1 MNSEPGLA
9 PPSAGPSIV
18 GSGLVVTYGSG
29 ANAVHALAGVD
40 VSLQRGEFLCVMG
53 PSGSGKSTLLHVL
66 AGLVRPTAG
75 KVLVGGTSIHDLP
88 DAEATRF
95 RRRNFGLV
103 FQFFHLI
110 PTLTVEENI
119 ALSLLLE
126 GRRLAAVR
134 ERVRSLAEFLRLE
147 HRLAHFPA
155 SLSGGEMQ
163 RVAIARA
170 LLAEPQLVLAD
181 EPTGNLDS
189 KAGDEVLS
197 LLRRACDERGVTTLL
212 VTHDLRAASYSD
224 RVLMLQDGRVAD
236 DVPTRSGPAAV

>member
-1 MNSEPGLA
+1 MEA
-9 PPSAGPSIV
+9 PREAQAFGPSVI
-18 GSGLVVTYGSG
+18 GSGLVKTYGSG
-29 ANAVHALAGVD
+29 SNEVHALAGVD
-40 VSLQRGEFLCVMG
+40 VALRRGEFLCIMG

-75 KVLVGGTSIHDLP
+75 QVLIGGTSIHDLP

-95 RRRNFGLV
+95 RRRNLGLV

-119 ALSLLLE
+119 ALSLLLG
-126 GRRLAAVR
+126 GRRLDEVRDRVHALAA
-134 ERVRSLAEFLRLE
+134 FLGLE
-147 HRLAHFPA
+147 ARLAHFPA

-163 RVAIARA
+163 RAAIARA
-170 LLAEPQLVLAD
+170 LLVEPQLVLAD

-189 KAGDEVLS
+189 KAGDEILS
-197 LLRRACDERGVTTLL
+197 FLRRACDERGVTTLL

-224 RVLMLQDGRVAD
+224 RVLLLQDGRVAD
-236 DVPTRSGPAAV
+236 DVPTGDAPGAV

>member
-1 MNSEPGLA
+1 MTA
-9 PPSAGPSIV
+9 PSDAAVVGPSIV
-18 GSGLVVTYGSG
+18 GTALVKSYGSG
-29 ANAVHALAGVD
+29 SNAVRALDGVD
-40 VSLQRGEFLCVMG
+40 VALQRGEFLCVMG

-66 AGLVRPTAG
+66 AGLVRPSAG
-75 KVLVGGTSIHDLP
+75 KVLIGGIPIHELA
-88 DAEATRF
+88 DADATRF
-95 RRRNFGLV
+95 RRRNIGLV

-126 GRRLAAVR
+126 GRRLREIR
-134 ERVRSLAEFLRLE
+134 ERARELAGFLGLEPRLD
-147 HRLAHFPA
+147 RFPA

-189 KAGDEVLS
+189 KAGDEILS

-224 RVLMLQDGRVAD
+224 RVMMLQDGRVVD
-236 DVPTRSGPAAV
+236 DVPTGGHRDAS